1 MSSRIFWRTA
11 GSLTTSFQ
19 KFYDLGT
26 KILDFENSNS
36 LVSAKS
42 VTSLA
47 KYKWQRVMKIN
58 LNGKTGTQRKYTLVG
73 NSASVK
79 MLQFRTEKVKL
90 ENVTLLAARKTQIIG
105 LKCRFSGHINNW
117 NRFGVLFEL
126 QTTEA
131 SLLACFFDSIRA
143 HCRKFL
149 GHRRSRHRA
158 L

>member
-1 MSSRIFWRTA
+1 MSSRIFWRTT

-90 ENVTLLAARKTQIIG
+90 ENVTLLAARKTQIIE

-117 NRFGVLFEL
+117 NRFGILFEL
-126 QTTEA
+126 QTKQA
-131 SLLACFFDSIRA
+131 SLLACFFDSSRA
-143 HCRKFL
+143 HCRTFL